1 MPARLHMP
9 SAAAPATDKRQPPCR
24 RWFQLSLRTLFVL
37 MLLISVALA
46 WLATV
51 KERGRQQRQAAQAI
65 QNLGGHVFYYEP
77 STVFQKCKWLNDWL
91 GTDALVSPKGVNAA
105 NTTIND
111 ESSANLKGMTK
122 LRNIWLPRT
131 HIHDAGLANLAGMQ
145 ELTQLQLSSTSV
157 SSAGLVHLKGLTKL
171 DCLHLDSTQVSDSG
185 LVHLS
190 GLTNLNY
197 LELNKTQV
205 SDAGLVH
212 LSGLTKLRHLDLSD
226 TQMSDAGLVHLKGL
240 TKLEELLVKNT
251 QVTEAGISE
260 LKKALPALKVE

>member
-1 MPARLHMP
+1 MT
-9 SAAAPATDKRQPPCR
+9 AAVPPVTEKRWAHRR
-24 RWFQLSLRTLFVL
+24 RWFQISLRTLFLL
-37 MLLISVALA
+37 MLLISVALG

-77 STVFQKCKWLNDWL
+77 STVFQKSKWLNDWL

-131 HIHDAGLANLAGMQ
+131 HIRDAGLANLAGMT

-157 SSAGLVHLKGLTKL
+157 SSAGLVHLKPLKRL
-171 DCLHLDSTQVSDSG
+171 DTLHLDSTQVDDAG

-212 LSGLTKLRHLDLSD
+212 LR
-226 TQMSDAGLVHLKGL
+226 
-240 TKLEELLVKNT
+240 
-251 QVTEAGISE
+251 
-260 LKKALPALKVE
+260 